1 MCAGWHRE
9 GGLSGFAEKFS
20 DILRGA
26 ATQTPPSSP
35 AELLRL
41 GKRLKRLRRL
51 AWLLDSAVGIPNTK
65 FRFGLSGLIGL
76 TPVAGDAAI
85 SALSLYI
92 VYEGY
97 RIGLPRA
104 VLMRMLANVGIE
116 ATVGAVPVIGDVF
129 DVAFKANMRNLSMI
143 EAHLA
148 RAGLGHL

>member
-1 MCAGWHRE
+1 MVGFPKNTQQK
-9 GGLSGFAEKFS
+9 FAETFG
-20 DILRGA
+20 DILRGVTA
-26 ATQTPPSSP
+26 QTPPGS
-35 AELLRL
+35 AADLARL

-51 AWLLDSAVGIPNTK
+51 AWLLDSAVGIPNTR

-85 SALSLYI
+85 SALSLFI
-92 VYEGY
+92 VYEAY
-97 RIGLPRA
+97 RIGLPRP
-104 VLMRMLANVGIE
+104 VLLRMLANVGIE

-148 RAGLGHL
+148 RTGFGHL